1 MAQILIRKIDPEV
14 HEQFV
19 KKAKSLGLKVEP
31 YARQVIKDSLKNP
44 RKEQADNSLKAA
56 RAMVKVLAEAFG
68 RGLKASPEDTEK
80 LSQILLKK
88 FDKEVQ

>member
-1 MAQILIRKIDPEV
+1 MDQLHLRLDEEDSKLLQKRAAEFGLSTTAFIRHI
-14 HEQFV
+14 
-19 KKAKSLGLKVEP
+19 
-31 YARQVIKDSLKNP
+31 IKNYLRNSTRKN
-44 RKEQADNSLKAA
+44 EADGFKGD
-56 RAMVKVLAEAFG
+56 RAMVKVLAEAIG